1 MFSYWEQK
9 NFFNYDL
16 IVVGAGFTG
25 FSTAIHF
32 KEKFPKA
39 GVLILERGLFPT
51 GASTKNAGFAC
62 FGSLTEILD
71 DLWHMTQSE
80 VLALVE
86 KRYRGLT
93 QIRKV
98 FGDKSLRYVPS
109 GGFELIQKDQLEA
122 LDQLEHMNALLS
134 SIFEKKVFS
143 LVKQPEMLG
152 FSEGVKAIVKNRF
165 EGELDPGAYLLS
177 LWQKASQLGIQLL
190 TGSEVL
196 EVEPNEGKVLVTT
209 GFQKTLSELKAG
221 KIAICTNAFTQK
233 IWPKAELEP
242 GRGLVLVSEQLG
254 MEFPWKGT
262 FHYDKGYVYFR
273 EVDGRLLLGGG
284 RNQDFSTEKTT
295 EFEVNPKIRAY
306 LTQIA
311 DEIIFPFRKVVW
323 EKEWTGIM
331 AFGKKKVPILEPI
344 GSKTAVGVRL
354 GGMGVAIGW
363 EVGKDLSSILS
374 EL

>member
-39 GVLILERGLFPT
+39 SVLILERGLFPT

-109 GGFELIQKDQLEA
+109 GGNYPL
-122 LDQLEHMNALLS
+122 
-134 SIFEKKVFS
+134 
-143 LVKQPEMLG
+143 
-152 FSEGVKAIVKNRF
+152 AI
-165 EGELDPGAYLLS
+165 D
-177 LWQKASQLGIQLL
+177 
-190 TGSEVL
+190 
-196 EVEPNEGKVLVTT
+196 
-209 GFQKTLSELKAG
+209 
-221 KIAICTNAFTQK
+221 
-233 IWPKAELEP
+233 
-242 GRGLVLVSEQLG
+242 
-254 MEFPWKGT
+254 
-262 FHYDKGYVYFR
+262 
-273 EVDGRLLLGGG
+273 
-284 RNQDFSTEKTT
+284 
-295 EFEVNPKIRAY
+295 
-306 LTQIA
+306 
-311 DEIIFPFRKVVW
+311 
-323 EKEWTGIM
+323 
-331 AFGKKKVPILEPI
+331 
-344 GSKTAVGVRL
+344 
-354 GGMGVAIGW
+354 
-363 EVGKDLSSILS
+363 
-374 EL
+374 